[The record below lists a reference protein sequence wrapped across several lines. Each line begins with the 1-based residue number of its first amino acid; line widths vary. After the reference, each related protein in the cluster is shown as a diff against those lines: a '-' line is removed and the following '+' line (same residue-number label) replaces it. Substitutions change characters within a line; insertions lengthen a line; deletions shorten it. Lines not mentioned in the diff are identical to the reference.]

1 MAVIIIVDFVKGI
14 NTLKVLRILDSGSV
28 HYYLFL

>member
-14 NTLKVLRILDSGSV
+14 NPLKVLRILYSGSV
-28 HYYLFL
+28 PYYLFL